1 MAYVCVHIGGARGS
15 GESDALTVEL
25 QVAHGAVVV
34 AESVAGYIVGPAFD
48 VGCGELGA
56 GRYVVDA
63 RPAAAL
69 ECSGGDDVEPVEGCG

>member
-1 MAYVCVHIGGARGS
+1 MHIGGARGS

-34 AESVAGYIVGPAFD
+34 AESVSGYVIGPASD

-56 GRYVVDA
+56 GRYVVDTGSGA
-63 RPAAAL
+63 TGR
-69 ECSGGDDVEPVEGCG
+69 CSGGDDVEPVKGRG